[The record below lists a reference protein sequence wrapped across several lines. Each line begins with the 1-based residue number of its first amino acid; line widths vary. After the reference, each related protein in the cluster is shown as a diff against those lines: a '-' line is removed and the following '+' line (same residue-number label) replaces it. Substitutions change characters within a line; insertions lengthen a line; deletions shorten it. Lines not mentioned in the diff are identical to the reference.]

1 MHEHRRSDMNGIIKR
16 LAVLGVSAAFS
27 ASLAA
32 CTEED
37 IPQLSI
43 SKNITLDFDDSFDF
57 GVDACKG
64 LKLCSLIPGKCIITS
79 ADIDEPEISFD
90 FSFNGLSRGQINKFY
105 SRTKKR
111 RFQQYNCGRVYN
123 SAGVFRLFRHHR

>member
-1 MHEHRRSDMNGIIKR
+1 MNGIIKR

-43 SKNITLDFDDSFDF
+43 SKNITLDFGDSFDF
-57 GVDACKG
+57 GADACKG

-79 ADIDEPEISFD
+79 ADIDEPEISLHAMWQRIIID
-90 FSFNGLSRGQINKFY
+90 ELTKICDRNETQVIVSTHSPEIMRNHLDITIGLDDGDEDDE
-105 SRTKKR
+105 
-111 RFQQYNCGRVYN
+111 
-123 SAGVFRLFRHHR
+123 